1 MATVVLFAG
10 AAAVIFYVVLA
21 YPVLLGWLSRR
32 FARPVQ
38 RAPIRPSVSIIVA
51 VYNGEAFLAD
61 KLNSILALEYP
72 RDLVQVIIVSDGS
85 TDRTDAI
92 AESFASKGVR
102 LLHLSRGGKPAA
114 LNAAIPLASGEI
126 LILTDVRQVLA
137 PDSVGLLVESF
148 ADPEVG
154 TVSGE
159 LVIRKGATEEES
171 NIGLYWRFETWIRD
185 RLASIDSMF
194 GATGPF
200 YAMRRELAVP
210 IPPDMLLDDMY
221 LPLAAFFRG
230 YRLVV
235 DMRARAY
242 DYPTA
247 LDTEF
252 RRKVRTL
259 AGNYQIL
266 LAFPA
271 LLGSGNR
278 MWLHFVS
285 YKLGRLLLPWCLIAV
300 AISSP
305 WLPAP
310 WNIVMSAG
318 QAVFYGMAA
327 LDFVLPAGGQLKRV
341 CSPIRTFVTMMI
353 AAIRGLSVFFVPA
366 RSLWKVTSATK

>member
-137 PDSVGLLVESF
+137 
-148 ADPEVG
+148 
-154 TVSGE
+154 
-159 LVIRKGATEEES
+159 
-171 NIGLYWRFETWIRD
+171 NIGENEDL
-185 RLASIDSMF
+185 
-194 GATGPF
+194 
-200 YAMRRELAVP
+200 
-210 IPPDMLLDDMY
+210 
-221 LPLAAFFRG
+221 
-230 YRLVV
+230 
-235 DMRARAY
+235 
-242 DYPTA
+242 
-247 LDTEF
+247 
-252 RRKVRTL
+252 
-259 AGNYQIL
+259 
-266 LAFPA
+266 
-271 LLGSGNR
+271 
-278 MWLHFVS
+278 
-285 YKLGRLLLPWCLIAV
+285 
-300 AISSP
+300 
-305 WLPAP
+305 
-310 WNIVMSAG
+310 SAG
-318 QAVFYGMAA
+318 ERNCRV
-327 LDFVLPAGGQLKRV
+327 KR
-341 CSPIRTFVTMMI
+341 
-353 AAIRGLSVFFVPA
+353 RGLTA
-366 RSLWKVTSATK
+366 AG

>member
-38 RAPIRPSVSIIVA
+38 RAPIRPSVSIIIA

-235 DMRARAY
+235 DMRARAF

-271 LLGSGNR
+271 LLGPGNR

-300 AISSP
+300 AVSSP

-310 WNIVMSAG
+310 WNIVMLAG
-318 QAVFYGMAA
+318 QAAFYGMAA

>member
-1 MATVVLFAG
+1 M
-10 AAAVIFYVVLA
+10 
-21 YPVLLGWLSRR
+21 
-32 FARPVQ
+32 Q

-51 VYNGEAFLAD
+51 VHNGEAFLAD
-61 KLNSILALEYP
+61 KLKSILALEYP
-72 RDLVQVIIVSDGS
+72 RDRMQVIVASDGS

-92 AESFASKGVR
+92 AEGFASQGVR
-102 LLHLSRGGKPAA
+102 LLRLARAGKPAA
-114 LNAAIPLASGEI
+114 LNAAIPTASGEI
-126 LILTDVRQVLA
+126 LVLTDVRQVLA
-137 PDSVGLLVESF
+137 PDSVALLVESF

-159 LVIRKGATEEES
+159 LVIRKGTTEEES
-171 NIGLYWRFETWIRD
+171 DIGLYWRFETWIRD

-266 LAFPA
+266 LAYPS
-271 LLGSGNR
+271 LLGPGNR

-285 YKLGRLLLPWCLIAV
+285 YKFGRLLLPWSLIAIAV
-300 AISSP
+300 SSP
-305 WLPAP
+305 WLPSP
-310 WNIVMSAG
+310 WNIIVVAG
-318 QAVFYGMAA
+318 QAVFYGLAA
-327 LDFVLPAGGQLKRV
+327 LDFVLPAGVLLKRL

-353 AAIRGLSVFFVPA
+353 AAIRALSVFFVPA
-366 RSLWKVTSATK
+366 RSLWKVTSASTK